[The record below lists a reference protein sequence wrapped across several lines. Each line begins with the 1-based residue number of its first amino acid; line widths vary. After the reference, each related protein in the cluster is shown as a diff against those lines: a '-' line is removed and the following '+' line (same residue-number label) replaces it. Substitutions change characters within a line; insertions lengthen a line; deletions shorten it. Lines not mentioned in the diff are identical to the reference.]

1 MNKDEEDLNIT
12 INQTATLLFSHQ
24 VRSDSFAM
32 PWTVAHQAPLS
43 MVFPRQEYW
52 GTLPFPS
59 TGDLPG
65 PGIEPA
71 SPALAGRFLTTETPG
86 GPLTAES
93 KFLIS
98 HRIVIKIYH
107 ILAHKTHLTKFKRIE
122 IKVCSHTTKGNTPQ
136 SHAAFFQF
144 LDYFNFKNVIFTLKS
159 VFLFSY
165 FIFSSLSH
173 LEFQT

>member
-1 MNKDEEDLNIT
+1 MLNNIY
-12 INQTATLLFSHQ
+12 NLLKI
-24 VRSDSFAM
+24 
-32 PWTVAHQAPLS
+32 L
-43 MVFPRQEYW
+43 EC
-52 GTLPFPS
+52 
-59 TGDLPG
+59 
-65 PGIEPA
+65 
-71 SPALAGRFLTTETPG
+71 FLKVNE
-86 GPLTAES
+86 
-93 KFLIS
+93 
-98 HRIVIKIYH
+98 IYYLLEH
-107 ILAHKTHLTKFKRIE
+107 FLAHKTHLTKFKRIE

>member
-24 VRSDSFAM
+24 VMSDSFAM

-71 SPALAGRFLTTETPG
+71 SPALQADSLLSEPREKPTQLLEKCK
-86 GPLTAES
+86 S
-93 KFLIS
+93 KL
-98 HRIVIKIYH
+98 
-107 ILAHKTHLTKFKRIE
+107 
-122 IKVCSHTTKGNTPQ
+122 Q
-136 SHAAFFQF
+136 
-144 LDYFNFKNVIFTLKS
+144 
-159 VFLFSY
+159 
-165 FIFSSLSH
+165 
-173 LEFQT
+173 